1 MSFTLKILNSEGK
14 VLKEANGDKRADLVY
29 EAEYAPGDVIT
40 LSLSEYPAFIKLRF
54 DETLGDSLNYITGP
68 VTFEIPFGEKKTSYS
83 PVSFTGSRH
92 YLSVRYAYEFE
103 YGAYRNLSL
112 NQNDSHGSDTL
123 FPHAHANVETRG
135 EAVFAA
141 RNAVDG
147 VCVNYSHG
155 EWPFESWGINRRDDA
170 ELTVD
175 FGKTV
180 EVDRIL
186 LYTRADFPHDNWW
199 ESVTFS
205 FSDGEKLVTKLHKSS
220 DCHEILFKKKK
231 TDSITLSDLIK
242 ADDPSPFPALTQI
255 EVYGRYL

>member
-14 VLKEANGDKRADLVY
+14 VLKEAAGDKRADLVY

-54 DETLGDSLNYITGP
+54 DETLGDSINYITGP

-135 EAVFAA
+135 EAV
-141 RNAVDG
+141 
-147 VCVNYSHG
+147 
-155 EWPFESWGINRRDDA
+155 
-170 ELTVD
+170 
-175 FGKTV
+175 
-180 EVDRIL
+180 
-186 LYTRADFPHDNWW
+186 
-199 ESVTFS
+199 
-205 FSDGEKLVTKLHKSS
+205 
-220 DCHEILFKKKK
+220 
-231 TDSITLSDLIK
+231 
-242 ADDPSPFPALTQI
+242 
-255 EVYGRYL
+255 